1 MTKKTMGTFMAA
13 LRKANGLT
21 QQQVA
26 ERLNVSNKTISKWEC
41 DDGYPEIT
49 MLPAIAELY
58 SVTVDE
64 LLKGERI
71 IKETIDK
78 TEMDAKA
85 QKQAAYLFNSA
96 SSKFSTL
103 SIISIVI
110 GVSALIFSMLFQ
122 NSVIGIILV
131 MLLTVTAI
139 IMEVIA
145 FMNYK
150 SVLNNSSNLID
161 NNTVIQGY
169 KNIRNYSV
177 AIFTLSATI
186 ILTTLLLGTGYSY
199 FPLFCLSAIFASIF
213 AFVLYG
219 IIGKNI
225 PSEEVK
231 NQEYISYKAKMRK
244 TIAISAVLTIMLVY
258 GLQIAI
264 QYIECKQP
272 EVFDFKSDVYSYES
286 ENCPQTDYDKFKDH
300 LLNNKT
306 LYCAFDDNDDCYL
319 DLVELELKS
328 ENAEG
333 EKDDKVYYS
342 ITLDEC
348 GAETMEFETKEQKDE
363 FIKNNAITIN
373 SHDYISQL
381 SYDQKV
387 LSFDDENLKLETTLT
402 QINWYRI
409 FSKDIILLNT
419 LAAGAIIIAYIIL
432 GTVLCYRKKKTLIK

>member
-1 MTKKTMGTFMAA
+1 MTKKTMGAFMAA
-13 LRKANGLT
+13 LRKANGFT

-49 MLPAIAELY
+49 ILPAIAELY
-58 SVTVDE
+58 GITVDE

-71 IKETIDK
+71 IKETVDE
-78 TEMDAKA
+78 TEIDAKA
-85 QKQAAYLFNSA
+85 QKQAAYLFNS
-96 SSKFSTL
+96 SSNKFSTL

-122 NSVIGIILV
+122 NSVVGIILV

-161 NNTVIQGY
+161 NSTVIKGY

-177 AIFTLSATI
+177 AIFTLSTTV
-186 ILTTLLLGTGYSY
+186 ILTTLLFVTGYSY

-213 AFVLYG
+213 AFVLYK
-219 IIGKNI
+219 IIGKII
-225 PSEEVK
+225 PSEGVK
-231 NQEYISYKAKMRK
+231 NQEYISYKAKMQKR
-244 TIAISAVLTIMLVY
+244 IAVLAVLSIVLVY
-258 GLQIAI
+258 GLQITI
-264 QYIECKQP
+264 QYIGCKQP

-306 LYCAFDDNDDCYL
+306 LYFAFDDGDYL
-319 DLVELELKS
+319 DLIELELKS
-328 ENAEG
+328 ESAEG

-342 ITLDEC
+342 ITLDEY
-348 GAETMEFETKEQKDE
+348 GPETMKFETKEQKDE
-363 FIKNNAITIN
+363 FIKNNVITMN
-373 SHDYISQL
+373 LYDYISQL
-381 SYDQKV
+381 EYNQKV

-402 QINWYRI
+402 QINWYHI
-409 FSKDIILLNT
+409 FSMDIILSI

-432 GTVLCYRKKKTLIK
+432 CTVLCYRKKKTLIKQ